1 MQNSQKDT
9 ADLKLNVSGTDLGN
23 NFYRDL
29 SGGFKQC

>member
-23 NFYRDL
+23 HFL
-29 SGGFKQC
+29 SRS